1 MMSSIVKH
9 VVNSM
14 EKQIKKKA
22 ILYGIAAI
30 LLASTFGVVLYNY
43 GVFQTLLNPAAPP
56 IPVAHSSFLATFPSA
71 EVLKN
76 FLKTNSQTQGPFSL
90 YGPADT
96 KAFGS
101 PSGPVLPAL
110 INAFSITSDT
120 MGESYQHSVTNI
132 QTAGV
137 DEADT
142 VKTDDNGYMYVLS
155 NDTVYILIAY
165 PPTQAQVL
173 AKIKFADMY
182 PIGIFVNGDRLAVLG
197 SQYSFPVLT
206 FPLYDRFYVAD
217 IKTFVRVYN
226 IHDRSDPVLIKDL
239 ALDGSYF
246 SSRMIGDYI
255 YFVASKP
262 AYTVDDSIFLPEI
275 LMNGRATKIAP
286 TEIRYF
292 NGTEEYYQYTTFVA
306 MNIQNTTEAPTY
318 LTTLLGGTSNMY
330 VSQENMY
337 VTFQEWYW
345 GGNTTIFSIHLQ
357 ANNMTVEASGKIPG
371 QERNQYSMDEYG
383 NYFRMQTST
392 FSDGVSQTNVYVLDM
407 NLTVV
412 GRLENLAPG
421 ENFHSARFMGNR
433 CYLVTF
439 KKTDPLFV
447 IDLSN
452 ATNPRVLG
460 ELKIPGYSDYLHPY
474 DETHLIGVGKNTVE
488 AEEGDFAWYQGI
500 KISLFDVSNVTNPIQ
515 DATYVIGDRGSDTPV
530 LTDPKAFLFDKSRNL
545 LSIPVLVAKIDESKY
560 PSPVPPSA
568 YGDAVWQGAYVFDIS
583 LYHNLVLEG
592 RITHLD
598 NSTSIYE
605 QGYWV
610 KRSIYIEDVFYT
622 VSDRMIKM
630 NRLEDMSQIDQ
641 VPLS

>member
-1 MMSSIVKH
+1 
-9 VVNSM
+9 M

-22 ILYGIAAI
+22 ILYGLAAI
-30 LLASTFGVVLYNY
+30 LLASTFGAVAYY
-43 GVFQTLLNPAAPP
+43 GVFQTIPLPGAPP

-71 EVLKN
+71 EALKN
-76 FLKTNSQTQGPFSL
+76 FLKISSQTQGPFSL
-90 YGPADT
+90 YGPADV
-96 KAFGS
+96 KVFSSLNGPLLPGSISAFAANS
-101 PSGPVLPAL
+101 A
-110 INAFSITSDT
+110 D
-120 MGESYQHSVTNI
+120 ESYQHSATNI
-132 QTAGV
+132 QVAGV

-155 NDTVYILIAY
+155 NDTLYVLTAY
-165 PPTQAQVL
+165 PPTQARVL

-182 PIGIFVNGDRLAVLG
+182 PIGIFVSGDRLAVLG

-206 FPLYDRFYVAD
+206 FSFNERFYVAD
-217 IKTFVRVYN
+217 IKTYVRIYD
-226 IHDRSDPVLIKDL
+226 IHDRSNPALIKDL
-239 ALDGSYF
+239 TLTGSYF
-246 SSRMIGDYI
+246 NSRMIGDYI

-262 AYTVDDSIFLPEI
+262 AYTVNDAIFLPEI
-275 LMNGRATKIAP
+275 VMNGRATEIAP
-286 TEIRYF
+286 TDIRYF

-330 VSQENMY
+330 ASQENMY

-345 GGNTTIFSIHLQ
+345 GGNTTICRIHLQ
-357 ANNMTVEASGKIPG
+357 ANNMTIEASGKIPG

-383 NYFRMQTST
+383 DYFRIQTST
-392 FSDGVSQTNVYVLDM
+392 WLDGVSQTNVYVLDM

-439 KKTDPLFV
+439 QNTDPLFV
-447 IDLSN
+447 INLTDPT
-452 ATNPRVLG
+452 APTILG
-460 ELKIPGYSDYLHPY
+460 NLTIPGYSDYLHPY

-488 AEEGDFAWYQGI
+488 AEEGYFAWYQGI
-500 KISLFDVSNVTNPIQ
+500 KVSLFDVSNVTNPVQ
-515 DATYVIGDRGSDTPV
+515 DASYVIGDRGSDTPV
-530 LTDPKAFLFDKSRNL
+530 LTDPKAFLFDRSRNL
-545 LSIPVLVAKIDESKY
+545 LAIPVTVAKIDESKY
-560 PSPVPPSA
+560 PSPVPNGTR
-568 YGDAVWQGAYVFDIS
+568 GDPVWQGAYVFDIS

-598 NSTSIYE
+598 NGTSIND

-610 KRSIYIEDVFYT
+610 KRSLYIEDVFYT

-630 NRLEDMSQIDQ
+630 NRLEDLSQIGD

>member
-1 MMSSIVKH
+1 
-9 VVNSM
+9 M
-14 EKQIKKKA
+14 EKQIKRKA

-30 LLASTFGVVLYNY
+30 LLASTFGAVLYNY
-43 GVFQTLLNPAAPP
+43 GVFQTIPNPAAPP
-56 IPVAHSSFLATFPSA
+56 IPVAHSSFLATFSSA
-71 EVLKN
+71 EALKS
-76 FLKTNSQTQGPFSL
+76 FLETNSQTQGPFSL

-96 KAFGS
+96 KVFRS
-101 PSGPVLPAL
+101 SSGPFLPGA
-110 INAFSITSDT
+110 INAFTMNLDT
-120 MGESYQHSVTNI
+120 MGESYQHSATNI
-132 QTAGV
+132 QVAGV

-155 NDTVYILIAY
+155 NDTVYILTAY
-165 PPTQAQVL
+165 PPTQARVL
-173 AKIKFADMY
+173 ANIKFADMY
-182 PIGIFVNGDRLAVLG
+182 PIGIFVSGERLAVLG
-197 SQYSFPVLT
+197 SQYSFPVLM
-206 FPLYDRFYVAD
+206 FPLYNRFYVAD
-217 IKTFVRVYN
+217 IKTYVRVYD
-226 IHDRSDPVLIKDL
+226 IHDRSNPVRIKDF
-239 ALDGSYF
+239 ALTGSYF
-246 SSRMIGDYI
+246 NSRMIGDYI

-262 AYTVDDSIFLPEI
+262 AYTVNDTIFLPEI
-275 LMNGRATKIAP
+275 VMNGRATEIAP
-286 TEIRYF
+286 TDIRYF

-337 VTFQEWYW
+337 VTFQDWYW
-345 GGNTTIFSIHLQ
+345 GGNTTIYRIHLQ
-357 ANNMTVEASGKIPG
+357 ASNMTVEASGKIPG
-371 QERNQYSMDEYG
+371 QEHGQYSMEEYG
-383 NYFRMQTST
+383 DYFRIQTST
-392 FSDGVSQTNVYVLDM
+392 WSNDSQTNVYVLDM

-433 CYLVTF
+433 AYLVTF

-488 AEEGDFAWYQGI
+488 AEEGNFAWYQGI
-500 KISLFDVSNVTNPIQ
+500 KISLFDVSNVTNPVQ
-515 DATYVIGDRGSDTPV
+515 DASYVIGDRGSDTPV
-530 LTDPKAFLFDKSRNL
+530 LTDPKAFLFDKSKNL
-545 LSIPVLVAKIDESKY
+545 LAIPVMVAKIDESKY
-560 PSPVPPSA
+560 PSPVPPYA
-568 YGDAVWQGAYVFDIS
+568 YGDPVWQGAYVFDVS
-583 LYHNLVLEG
+583 LYHNIVLEG

-598 NSTSIYE
+598 NGTSIND

-610 KRSIYIEDVFYT
+610 NRSLYIEDVFYT

-630 NRLEDMSQIDQ
+630 NRLEDMSQIGQ